1 MTTIGIVTNSG
12 SMKPPVTRPGDKN
25 IKQPK
30 KQERNEMNTNK
41 KPEPAAPR
49 RPLYNEGTYTREAPR
64 LCSCPSSDFRR
75 GEQRYYPDTRHCT
88 RCGRVVPRWIS

>member
-30 KQERNEMNTNK
+30 KKPAK
-41 KPEPAAPR
+41 K
-49 RPLYNEGTYTREAPR
+49 GKTK
-64 LCSCPSSDFRR
+64 
-75 GEQRYYPDTRHCT
+75 
-88 RCGRVVPRWIS
+88 